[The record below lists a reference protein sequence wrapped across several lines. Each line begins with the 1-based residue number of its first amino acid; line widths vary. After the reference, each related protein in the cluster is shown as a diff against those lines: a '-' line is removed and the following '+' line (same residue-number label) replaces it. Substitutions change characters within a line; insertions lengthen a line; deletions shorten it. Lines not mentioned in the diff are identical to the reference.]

1 MCICTSKHL
10 YLHCFVFG
18 TAVCI
23 NTIDSLFTYS
33 KTQNNKEKKKQQTKT
48 KSQIEPHIKVN
59 TPTCS
64 QTPIFK

>member
-33 KTQNNKEKKKQQTKT
+33 KTQNNKEKKKTTNKNQKPNRTT
-48 KSQIEPHIKVN
+48 YKSQYAYMLTN
-59 TPTCS
+59 AY
-64 QTPIFK
+64 F